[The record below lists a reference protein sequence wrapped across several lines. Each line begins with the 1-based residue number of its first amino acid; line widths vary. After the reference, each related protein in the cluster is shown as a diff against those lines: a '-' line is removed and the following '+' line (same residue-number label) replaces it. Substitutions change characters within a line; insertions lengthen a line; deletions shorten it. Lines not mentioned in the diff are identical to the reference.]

1 MKLIEILENCLDSIN
16 INVYDLEDNLLAVY
30 DGRNSI
36 PQNLNNKP
44 EKQIDVEKSILQIWT
59 EV

>member
-1 MKLIEILENCLDSIN
+1 MKLIEILETCLDSIN
-16 INVYDLEDNLLAVY
+16 VNVYDLEDNLLAVY

-36 PQNLNNKP
+36 QQNLNNKP
-44 EKQIDVEKSILQIWT
+44 VKQIDVEKSILQIWT

>member
-1 MKLIEILENCLDSIN
+1 MKLIEILETCLDSIN

-36 PQNLNNKP
+36 PQNLNNKSV
-44 EKQIDVEKSILQIWT
+44 KQIDVEKSILQIWT

>member
-1 MKLIEILENCLDSIN
+1 MKLIEILETCSDSIN
-16 INVYDLEDNLLAVY
+16 VNVYDLEDNFLAVY
-30 DGRNSI
+30 DGRDSI

-44 EKQIDVEKSILQIWT
+44 VKQIDVEKSILQIWT